1 MGLPGGVTGP
11 PRRLI
16 GKTPLFRNE
25 WLDYATFGW
34 LNISTPEVL
43 GAEKI
48 LERLVK
54 LKRLGLGA
62 LLVCML
68 IAANAQ
74 ASAQS
79 GSFDDWLAQF
89 RQEAAAEGISA
100 ATLDRALGGL
110 EPIPRVIE
118 RDRRQPEGRLT
129 FRDYNQRVLSS
140 SRIERGRELMREHR
154 GLLERVA
161 ADYGVQP
168 RFIVALWGIESTY
181 GTFTGEYPVI
191 GALATLAYEGRRAAF
206 FRKELLQALRIV
218 DQGDVEP
225 AQMMG
230 SWAGAMGQSQF
241 MPSSY
246 LAHAVDYDGDGRRD
260 IWTSPPDVFASIAN
274 YLAKAGWNQRH
285 TWGRQVRL
293 SNHLDAEAA
302 GLEVVKPLPEWH
314 ALGVKRS
321 NGDDLPLV
329 ALNASLLRMDDG
341 EGPAYLVYN
350 NFRVLMAWNRSTYF
364 ALTVGELADLIDH
377 G

>member
-1 MGLPGGVTGP
+1 VGANAIRV
-11 PRRLI
+11 RL
-16 GKTPLFRNE
+16 
-25 WLDYATFGW
+25 
-34 LNISTPEVL
+34 VH
-43 GAEKI
+43 
-48 LERLVK
+48 LERL
-54 LKRLGLGA
+54 GLAG
-62 LLVCML
+62 LLIWML
-68 IAANAQ
+68 IASGGPAC
-74 ASAQS
+74 AQS
-79 GSFDDWLAQF
+79 GSFDVWLAQF
-89 RQEAAAEGISA
+89 RAEATAEGISA
-100 ATLDRALGGL
+100 ATLDRALDGL
-110 EPIPRVIE
+110 QPIPEVIE

-129 FRDYNQRVLSS
+129 FRDYNRRVLSPT
-140 SRIERGRELMREHR
+140 RIERGRELMREHR
-154 GLLERVA
+154 ALLDRVA

-168 RFIVALWGIESTY
+168 RFMVALWGIESNY
-181 GTFTGEYPVI
+181 GSFTGEFPVI

-218 DQGDVEP
+218 EQGDVAP

-246 LAHAVDYDGDGRRD
+246 LAHAVDYDHDGRRD

-274 YLAKAGWNQRH
+274 YLAKAGWNARH
-285 TWGRQVRL
+285 TWGRRVQL
-293 SNHLDAEAA
+293 SNHLEAEAA

-321 NGDDLPLV
+321 NGDDLPVV
-329 ALNASLLRMDDG
+329 ALDASLLRMDDD